1 MSVRSEPATAAVS
14 PAPYPEP
21 PPARRTPPG
30 MPSPSRTAAVC
41 LGALAVLVVAMI
53 AALSLGDVVLGPA
66 EVLGALA
73 GNADGGTTLIVV
85 EFRLPRVLAG
95 VLAGGCLAAS
105 GALLQALL
113 RNPLASPDV
122 VGVSHGAAAGAV
134 IALATGIP
142 AALVPVGVF
151 AGALVTATA
160 LVLLAWRRG
169 LDGERI
175 VLVGIG
181 LSALA
186 LTVVT
191 WAVVTFP
198 LTVAQQALLWTTG
211 SLAGR
216 NWSEVGVSAV
226 AALVLLPLALIQL
239 RRLAVLDLGDE
250 LARSL
255 GLPPDR
261 ARLLLLVT
269 AVVLAATGV
278 ALAGPVAFVA
288 LGVPHLARACSGPP
302 RPGVPSVGVLLLGA
316 LLGGI
321 LVVSADLI
329 AGSALPRPIPV
340 GVVTATLGAPWFC
353 WVLVRGARAE
363 RTAGRV
369 AS

>member
-1 MSVRSEPATAAVS
+1 MSAPPTARRAQPPTPS
-14 PAPYPEP
+14 PR
-21 PPARRTPPG
+21 RRTPAG
-30 MPSPSRTAAVC
+30 MPSRVRTGAVC
-41 LGALAVLVVAMI
+41 LGVLVLLAVTMI
-53 AALSLGDVVLGPA
+53 AALGLGDVVITPA
-66 EVLGALA
+66 EVLGALSGTA
-73 GNADGGTTLIVV
+73 NGGTTLIVV
-85 EFRLPRVLAG
+85 EFRLPRVLGGA
-95 VLAGGCLAAS
+95 LAGGCLTVS

-134 IALATGIP
+134 IALATGVP
-142 AALVPVGVF
+142 AALVPLGVF

-198 LTVAQQALLWTTG
+198 LVVAQQALLWTTG

-216 NWSEVGVSAV
+216 TWPEVGLSAV
-226 AALVLLPLALIQL
+226 AAVVLLPLALIQL
-239 RRLAVLDLGDE
+239 RRLAVLELGDE
-250 LARSL
+250 LAHSL

-261 ARLLLLVT
+261 SRLLLLVT
-269 AVVLAATGV
+269 AVALAATGV
-278 ALAGPVAFVA
+278 ALAGPVAFIA
-288 LGVPHLARACSGPP
+288 LGVPHLARACSGRP
-302 RPGVPSVGVLLLGA
+302 RPGVPSVGILLLGA
-316 LLGGI
+316 LLGAV
-321 LVVSADLI
+321 LVVASDLL
-329 AGSALPRPIPV
+329 ASSALARPIPV
-340 GVVTATLGAPWFC
+340 GVVTATLGAPWFF
-353 WVLVRGARAE
+353 WVLLRGARAE

-369 AS
+369 A

>member
-1 MSVRSEPATAAVS
+1 MTVRTEPAPAGRSSVTPGPVLRTA
-14 PAPYPEP
+14 
-21 PPARRTPPG
+21 PG
-30 MPSPSRTAAVC
+30 MPSRSRTAAACV
-41 LGALAVLVVAMI
+41 GALTLLAVAMV
-53 AALSLGDVVLGPA
+53 AALSLGEVVLDPA
-66 EVLGALA
+66 AVLGALA
-73 GNADGGTTLIVV
+73 GTADGGTVLIVV
-85 EFRLPRVLAG
+85 EFRMPRVLAG
-95 VLAGGCLAAS
+95 ALAGACLAAS

-122 VGVSHGAAAGAV
+122 VGVSHGGAAGAV
-134 IALATGIP
+134 IALATGVP
-142 AALVPVGVF
+142 AALVPLGVF
-151 AGALVTATA
+151 AGALVSTTA

-169 LDGERI
+169 LDGERV

-181 LSALA
+181 LAALA

-216 NWSEVGVSAV
+216 TWPEVGISAL
-226 AALVLLPLALIQL
+226 AAVVLLPLALIQL

-302 RPGVPSVGVLLLGA
+302 RPGVPSAGILLLGA
-316 LLGGI
+316 LLGAI
-321 LVVSADLI
+321 LVVLADLI
-329 AGSALPRPIPV
+329 AGSALARPIPV

>member
-1 MSVRSEPATAAVS
+1 MTVHSAPSTARRQ
-14 PAPYPEP
+14 APST
-21 PPARRTPPG
+21 ARRTPAG
-30 MPSPSRTAAVC
+30 MPPRRDTVARC
-41 LGALAVLVVAMI
+41 LVVLALLVVAVV
-53 AALSLGDVVLGPA
+53 AALGLGDVVFSPA
-66 EVLGALA
+66 EVLGALT
-73 GNADGGTTLIVV
+73 GTADGGTVLIVV

-95 VLAGGCLAAS
+95 TLAGGCLAAS

-134 IALATGIP
+134 IALAAGIP

-151 AGALVTATA
+151 TGALLTAAA
-160 LVLLAWRRG
+160 LVALAWRRG

-181 LSALA
+181 LAALA

-198 LTVAQQALLWTTG
+198 ITVAQQALLWTTG

-216 NWSEVGVSAV
+216 TWTEVGISAV
-226 AALVLLPLALIQL
+226 AAVVLLPLALVQL
-239 RRLAVLDLGDE
+239 RRLAILDLGDE
-250 LARSL
+250 LAHSL

-261 ARLLLLVT
+261 ARLLLLLT

-288 LGVPHLARACSGPP
+288 LGVPHLARACSGRRS
-302 RPGVPSVGVLLLGA
+302 RPAVPSAGILLLGVLLGA
-316 LLGGI
+316 V
-321 LVVSADLI
+321 LVVVADVI
-329 AGSALPRPIPV
+329 AGSALTRPIPV
-340 GVVTATLGAPWFC
+340 GVVTATLGAPWLC
-353 WVLVRGARAE
+353 WLLVRGARAE
-363 RTAGRV
+363 RTSGRV
-369 AS
+369 SA